1 MFNSDFLFISSFYL
15 LLGTLFHKIFLNFAK
30 QEISKWTNEKI
41 AIDCTSFKVK
51 WVFLNILFM
60 IYCSKIHSV
69 NILSFTDEII
79 FQKEFF
85 KCIVV
90 CVWIS
95 VLIALAKID
104 LETNLLPDRLTI
116 TLGVVGI
123 LYSVFNESLSVV
135 QSLTSAFFGFIFI
148 MLTIFFLFR
157 LRRLLQEKNIK
168 VIGL

>member
-1 MFNSDFLFISSFYL
+1 MYKLHN
-15 LLGTLFHKIFLNFAK
+15 H
-30 QEISKWTNEKI
+30 
-41 AIDCTSFKVK
+41 
-51 WVFLNILFM
+51 
-60 IYCSKIHSV
+60 CSKIHSV

-148 MLTIFFLFR
+148 RLTISFYFD
-157 LRRLLQEKNIK
+157 
-168 VIGL
+168 